1 MLHVYWN
8 DFSNKETQVWASQ
21 TKKAWLNEEVM
32 IRYLEYFSENWTHGQ
47 PCALLLDCFKAH
59 CTKLVRQYAKKLYI
73 ELIYVP
79 VNGTSDFQ
87 PLDRK
92 IFGILKSKLRSL
104 AGSKLFSGI
113 ERFEMI
119 TKDLIQSWNQITP
132 ENLSSAWN
140 IDNLEVLIMKIAQG
154 RNIEE
159 VDEEFELFTD
169 DDDDILECIF

>member
-1 MLHVYWN
+1 M
-8 DFSNKETQVWASQ
+8 
-21 TKKAWLNEEVM
+21 
-32 IRYLEYFSENWTHGQ
+32 
-47 PCALLLDCFKAH
+47 
-59 CTKLVRQYAKKLYI
+59 
-73 ELIYVP
+73 
-79 VNGTSDFQ
+79 
-87 PLDRK
+87 
-92 IFGILKSKLRSL
+92 

-159 VDEEFELFTD
+159 VDEDFELFTD